1 MAASKQKGPTGATGS
16 VAPGAYAQG
25 NPLPTGGSS
34 AGGGDT
40 GVSVGYIPPPREG
53 VTGSGKS
60 SEIVTATGE
69 KIPFY
74 NLGTNPGELLAGF
87 NEVSLKKFVNTAYS
101 RGWYGNDKPG
111 GGLSESDKRAMA
123 NIMYYSNL
131 KGMAWHETLSL
142 MAKAPTSDG
151 TSSGSRLQTTSMED
165 LVELAQR
172 SALSTIG
179 RKLTP
184 DEAAKFAQAYQGTQR
199 TQAMGGG
206 NASSTDV
213 YFQNRIEKQYG
224 AESDGYKYLSAIGNV
239 AKLMESI

>member
-1 MAASKQKGPTGATGS
+1 MAASKQKGTTGPTGS
-16 VAPGAYAQG
+16 VSPGAYAQG
-25 NPLPTGGSS
+25 NPLPTGGG
-34 AGGGDT
+34 GGGDT
-40 GVSVGYIPPPREG
+40 GVSGDYIPPPREG
-53 VTGSGKS
+53 VTGSGQS
-60 SEIVTATGE
+60 SEIITADGK

-74 NLGTNPGELLAGF
+74 NLSTKPGELLAGF
-87 NEVSLKKFVNTAYS
+87 SEVALKQFINTAYS

-111 GGLSESDKRAMA
+111 SGISDSDKRAMA

-131 KGMAWHETLSL
+131 KGMAWYETLSL
-142 MAKAPTSDG
+142 MAKAPTSEG